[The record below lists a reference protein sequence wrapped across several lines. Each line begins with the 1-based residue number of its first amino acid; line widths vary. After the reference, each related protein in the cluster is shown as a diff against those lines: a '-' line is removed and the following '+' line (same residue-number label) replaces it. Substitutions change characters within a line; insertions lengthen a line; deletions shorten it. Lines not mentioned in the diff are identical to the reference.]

1 MSFSTAVDA
10 LRADAL
16 EWART
21 SEVLDSA
28 STAAGGLGLSSAAM
42 SFASEAACAAT
53 YEQVRSKLERLLA
66 WGAGE
71 TDAIGSTLLQV
82 RAAYLSADESQA
94 QALREV
100 GTRNEPCSRG

>member
-94 QALREV
+94 QALR
-100 GTRNEPCSRG
+100 GSWDPK